1 MSPNTTYI
9 VPIFAMRE
17 DEFERRTLEG
27 VSWSEVEHLAHE
39 LRLSLSEIARVLGI
53 PSSSFFSRKGK
64 RFSKWPS
71 EKILRYERLLHLG
84 RKVFGDGAVS
94 WLREPN
100 PYLAGV
106 SPLSKGRTEAGAR
119 QVELLIL
126 RIDHSVV

>member
-1 MSPNTTYI
+1 
-9 VPIFAMRE
+9 MRE

-27 VSWSEVEHLAHE
+27 VSWSEVCHLAHE
-39 LRLSLSEIARVLGI
+39 LKLSLSGFAHVLGI

-94 WLREPN
+94 WLLEPN

-119 QVELLIL
+119 QVELLMA
-126 RIDHSVV
+126 RIDHGLG